1 MNIFSLFIFSFLI
14 YFFIIL
20 FLCYYYFQ
28 SFFYSK
34 NKKINIKLKKV
45 GDLN

>member
-1 MNIFSLFIFSFLI
+1 MNLFSLFIFSFLI
-14 YFFIIL
+14 DFFIVL

-34 NKKINIKLKKV
+34 HKKINIKLKKV